1 MTLSPCLRPSSA
13 RRCRATRAAAPPETD
28 QPEAAKAALIL
39 AKAAS
44 FATIGRHPGFTP
56 RPVTRQDRSALVPQP
71 HERGGKRVVGVD
83 PVGLA
88 RAGTVAGGL
97 VVTLALALGRTGAAL
112 ARGLVLARLA
122 PWLAGF
128 RAARAFVLGIAL
140 GAAIRAPRTPA
151 RTRRPGEGEIDLHL
165 GGGFVRSP
173 RGIAGGIGT
182 SIYSD
187 PVVAY
192 LTTITAIE
200 GLSLILRKKTPL
212 DIILIP
218 LLSALIAFF
227 VASIIG
233 GPVEITMRAI
243 GSYIQSATN
252 YTPFF
257 MGIVI
262 AVLIGMALTSPI
274 SSAAIA
280 ISISPDPSTGLVGI
294 AGGAAVIGG
303 VTQMLGFAVMSR
315 KDNNIGTVISVAIG
329 TSMLQFKNILKKPVI
344 WLPPIIVSAILGPV
358 STLVFRMESTAIGS
372 GMGTSSFVGQIGTL
386 DAMGHS
392 VGVYTAI
399 LILHF
404 VLPLLGVFALDLLFR
419 KRGYIKPG
427 DLKI

>member
-1 MTLSPCLRPSSA
+1 MEETMENPTLGKKILNYLVKTLNGMALGLFSSLIIGVIIEQLGILVGNIA
-13 RRCRATRAAAPPETD
+13 FLNFNAFFLNQDLSTTLILLGNTMKGFMGIGIGLGVAFALD
-28 QPEAAKAALIL
+28 KKGLALI
-39 AKAAS
+39 
-44 FATIGRHPGFTP
+44 
-56 RPVTRQDRSALVPQP
+56 
-71 HERGGKRVVGVD
+71 
-83 PVGLA
+83 
-88 RAGTVAGGL
+88 AG
-97 VVTLALALGRTGAAL
+97 
-112 ARGLVLARLA
+112 
-122 PWLAGF
+122 
-128 RAARAFVLGIAL
+128 
-140 GAAIRAPRTPA
+140 
-151 RTRRPGEGEIDLHL
+151 
-165 GGGFVRSP
+165 
-173 RGIAGGIGT
+173 GIAGGIGT